1 LRTERGLKA
10 AGLAVGLLGLL
21 LLVAMGAREGHP
33 GTSGH
38 VATRA
43 VPNTVQ
49 DSFITLL
56 AVVYV
61 LLIVAILVGLFRY
74 RDRWHDPQ
82 SSWLKNFALVLL
94 LMGIATA
101 VGYFAISHSHLRRQ
115 AAKVQR
121 AQAGSGRG
129 SQNRIHHLPATP
141 AREAHVEWPL
151 VAGIGGLVLLAGV
164 WLYVRSRR
172 RLAPLLE
179 EHGLEADIVSA
190 IETTVDDL
198 RREPNPRRAV
208 IAAYAVM
215 EKTLAKHGFARGRA
229 EAPNEYLANIL
240 RGLRVRESAA
250 RTLTQLFEYA
260 KFSRHEISPAMKEDA
275 IEALLAIRD
284 DLQHDEVRA
293 A

>member
-1 LRTERGLKA
+1 MERGLKA
-10 AGLAVGLLGLL
+10 TGLAVGLLGLL

-38 VATRA
+38 VATRP

-61 LLIVAILVGLFRY
+61 LFIVAILVGVFRY

-82 SSWLKNFALVLL
+82 SSWLKNFVIVLV
-94 LMGIATA
+94 LMGIATGI
-101 VGYFAISHSHLRRQ
+101 GYFAITHSHLRQQ
-115 AAKVQR
+115 AAKVRR
-121 AQAGSGRG
+121 AQAGSGNT
-129 SQNRIHHLPATP
+129 QNKIHHLPATP
-141 AREAHVEWPL
+141 ARQAHVEWPL

-172 RLAPLLE
+172 RLVPLLE
-179 EHGLEADIVSA
+179 EHGLEADLVSA
-190 IETTVDDL
+190 IETTIDDV

-208 IAAYAVM
+208 IAAYALM
-215 EKTLAKHGFARGRA
+215 ERTLAKHGLARRRS
-229 EAPNEYLANIL
+229 EAPQEYLANIL
-240 RGLRVRESAA
+240 RGLRVRESAV
-250 RTLTQLFEYA
+250 RSLTQLFEYA
-260 KFSRHEISPAMKEDA
+260 KFSRHEISPAMKEEA

-284 DLQHDEVRA
+284 DLQRDEARA